1 MMTELRFFMRLLSF
15 LLLSSSLLF
24 NAACVSPTSTVSPPP
39 DKITVIK
46 EDFSTIL
53 DSNFRGYF
61 SFTDG
66 KGYFTTCDSGQDF
79 PVIVNAALTN
89 IYQQITPEKSTPVYI
104 EFVGEITFP
113 AINTPPSDPLMRI
126 DRVHHMALPKASLQ
140 CAKATTG
147 FLFKAKGEDPYW
159 RLNIDQDKLHFA
171 TQAGNRAYK
180 IQDSNFNSTQTN
192 YIKTNNE
199 QGERLS
205 LRIQPGHCYNLK
217 MKEYWGLTAKVDS
230 VWGEF
235 SGCGEAG
242 WPIDYHD
249 FAGYYLNITPSKTTN
264 LTLKSNY
271 RVEYKENIGEEAI
284 TKTGFW
290 KSNSPDRVVV
300 MLTQQGMQKIQEELI
315 FKRSDATLRS
325 TKLNKNNIIIR
336 IPPSERLFNKMTS
349 KEISSKNTTNR
360 IEREFTVQH
369 IDPKTEIDKALQKA
383 LNQYF
388 KIHRTDPKGTKFSS
402 VNYDLNGDG
411 LNEAIVLLDWCSKGG
426 CEMLIF
432 ERQGG
437 DYRFSSRI
445 SQIQV
450 PVIVSSNQHYLWQSL
465 LVEKDK
471 KWLILDFDGISYPS
485 HTRTLTVV
493 NKLDVA
499 TDIILFSQGRP
510 KNWFP
515 IKMQ

>member
-1 MMTELRFFMRLLSF
+1 MRLLSF
-15 LLLSSSLLF
+15 FLLSSSLFF
-24 NAACVSPTSTVSPPP
+24 NAACVSPTSAPSTAPE
-39 DKITVIK
+39 KIPVIK
-46 EDFSTIL
+46 EDFSKIL
-53 DSNFRGYF
+53 ESNFRGHF
-61 SFTDG
+61 SFEDG

-79 PVIVNAALTN
+79 PVTVNSSLIN
-89 IYQQITPEKSTPVYI
+89 IYEQITSAQATPVYI

-113 AINTPPSDPLMRI
+113 QIHEPQSDALMRI
-126 DRVHHMALPKASLQ
+126 DRVHHMARPKTSLQ
-140 CAKATTG
+140 CAKATHD

-159 RLNIDQDKLHFA
+159 RLNIDQNRLLFA
-171 TQAGNRAYK
+171 TQASNRAYQ
-180 IQDSNFNSTQTN
+180 IQHSKFNTTQTN
-192 YIKTNNE
+192 HINTNNE

-217 MKEYWGLTAKVDS
+217 MKEYWGFTANVDS

-235 SGCGEAG
+235 SGCGEPG
-242 WPIDYHD
+242 WPIDFHD
-249 FAGYYLNITPSKTTN
+249 FAGYYSNITPSKITN

-271 RVEYKENIGEEAI
+271 RVEYQEKVGEETI

-300 MLTQQGMQKIQEELI
+300 MLMQQGEQNIQEEFI
-315 FKRSDATLRS
+315 FKRSGVTLSS
-325 TKLNKNNIIIR
+325 TKLNKNNIITR
-336 IPPSERLFNKMTS
+336 LSESEGVFNKMNS

-369 IDPKTEIDKALQKA
+369 IDPNSDIDKALQKA
-383 LNQYF
+383 LNKYF
-388 KIHRTDPKGTKFSS
+388 QIHRTDPKGTKFSS

-411 LNEAIVLLDWCSKGG
+411 LEEAIVLLDWCSKSG

-432 ERQGG
+432 ERQGS
-437 DYRFSSRI
+437 DYHFSSRI
-445 SQIQV
+445 SQVQV
-450 PVIVSSNQHYLWQSL
+450 PVIVSSSQHYLWQSL
-465 LVEKDK
+465 LVEKNK
-471 KWLILDFDGISYPS
+471 QWSTLDFDGISYPP
-485 HTRTLTVV
+485 HVRDLAAV
-493 NKLDVA
+493 NKLDFA